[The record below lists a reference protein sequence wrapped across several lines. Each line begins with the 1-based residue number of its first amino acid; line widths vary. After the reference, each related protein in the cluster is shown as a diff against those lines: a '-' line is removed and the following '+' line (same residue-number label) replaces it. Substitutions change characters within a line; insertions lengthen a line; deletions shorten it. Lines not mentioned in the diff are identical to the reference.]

1 MADIFE
7 KFDPN
12 DDRHQA
18 QVRQLAEDLAAQGP
32 TKRILH
38 EQEKE
43 HFEFKPGALGRLYG
57 SRVRQQAF
65 LNNIHHMIHPR
76 TKQVC
81 HLGGLAKV
89 GMNCPGCGK
98 DGHYL
103 ALITRA
109 QNDRGGEWWVVE
121 AMPCCRKFFWVYM
134 PSQKIKEALEQAH
147 VDTEFRSLMNDFRR
161 THIDPKRS

>member
-109 QNDRGGEWWVVE
+109 QNDRGGEWWWWR
-121 AMPCCRKFFWVYM
+121 PCPAAASSSGSTCPTRRSRRRWSRPTST
-134 PSQKIKEALEQAH
+134 PSSGA
-147 VDTEFRSLMNDFRR
+147 
-161 THIDPKRS
+161 